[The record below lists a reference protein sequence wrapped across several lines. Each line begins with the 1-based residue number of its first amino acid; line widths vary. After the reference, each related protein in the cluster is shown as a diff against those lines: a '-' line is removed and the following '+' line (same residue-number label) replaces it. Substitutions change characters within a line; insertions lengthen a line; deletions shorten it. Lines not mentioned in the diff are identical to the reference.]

1 LIALTGV
8 ERNSEA
14 AYVVSCMATVLK
26 QLLTLFLAAA
36 FFVGATVQLL
46 PSSTAVADVGVHRD
60 KMAGCDRPAAA
71 PVKPMAD
78 CDRPGVP
85 PAKPMPNCI
94 DHFGCLT
101 VPALAIA
108 PTALPMPFRWA
119 SIAYISGATSLV
131 GRSVEPELS
140 PPILAV

>member
-1 LIALTGV
+1 
-8 ERNSEA
+8 
-14 AYVVSCMATVLK
+14 MAMVLR

-36 FFVGATVQLL
+36 FFVGTAVQLL
-46 PSSTAVADVGVHRD
+46 PPSTALADVGVHSD
-60 KMAGCDRPAAA
+60 KMAGYGRQAAA
-71 PVKPMAD
+71 PVKQMAD

-94 DHFGCLT
+94 DHLGCLT
-101 VPALAIA
+101 ISALATA

-119 SIAYISGATSLV
+119 SIAYMSGATSLV